1 MLAIQPSKKA
11 ARSCCSASLQTS
23 SNLKSPFSS
32 AFQRLQRDL
41 HNKLWGGSTEYNYIF
56 KNLSRLFLAKI
67 YDELTTKPGKPYR
80 FQVQQHVDPKSKKA
94 TNETPQQIFERIKD
108 LVKDST
114 SLLGYSALDRQK
126 YGIEEDYIDANKVA
140 YVVNQAQGISVIEN
154 VHAKTGDIL
163 GDFFEGII
171 AEGFKQDRGTFFTHK
186 NIVYF
191 LLYGLCVDDLVT
203 RLATDPVDPRLPYMC
218 DPACGSGT
226 FLIEAMRFITHHL
239 PDKKGQMPRVKQA
252 LSSWSTEEAPNAWAG
267 KYVYGIDNNPDL
279 ALASKVNM
287 VLHRDGNLHVFRS
300 NALKPF
306 STFPETPSSD
316 NIPSVLLNHKTDKYG
331 PYPYEVNEEFDSR

>member
-203 RLATDPVDPRLPYMC
+203 RLATDPVDPRSPVYVRSCLWIRHLLNRGHAIHNASSTRQEGP
-218 DPACGSGT
+218 DAARKAGT
-226 FLIEAMRFITHHL
+226 QLL
-239 PDKKGQMPRVKQA
+239 
-252 LSSWSTEEAPNAWAG
+252 
-267 KYVYGIDNNPDL
+267 VYGRGSERMGRKIHLRN
-279 ALASKVNM
+279 
-287 VLHRDGNLHVFRS
+287 R
-300 NALKPF
+300 
-306 STFPETPSSD
+306 
-316 NIPSVLLNHKTDKYG
+316 
-331 PYPYEVNEEFDSR
+331 